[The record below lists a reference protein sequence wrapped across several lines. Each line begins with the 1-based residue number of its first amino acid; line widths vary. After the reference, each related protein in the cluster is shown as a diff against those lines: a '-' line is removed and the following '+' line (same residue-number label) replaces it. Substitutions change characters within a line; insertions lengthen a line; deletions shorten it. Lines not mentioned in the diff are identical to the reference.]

1 MAATR
6 TTARNAVSLVR
17 TRITAGRTRTRT
29 TRLEL
34 LLRLSLAEDDNI
46 RTLVLRHG
54 KVSALSEPRQLVH
67 KYSQC
72 LAGTNRTCAGNVSD
86 LPVVPVNPDWKL
98 KALHRE
104 KQATDTQYELLE
116 NTKDMPK
123 RQGYI
128 YDQMWQWDT
137 LKEADRVSTR
147 RKKNYGVKKHKKQ
160 WLKDLVEVQ
169 TIIHDRKM
177 CTDEYKH
184 MEVNNGKKKRQISKL
199 NFHPNHLLH
208 QALVL
213 VSHDRI
219 ERTLI
224 SHTYASRIGYGQ
236 IAGALQVK
244 KWLREESEECLWY
257 AQGDICHYYANIQHT
272 LLRRNMEHIFK
283 DKEFI
288 NAYMEPFE
296 RFTSDGKGIPLGIRP
311 SQDSGNI
318 ALMTFDRHMKEVTKA
333 HLYLRYLD
341 DFILFEKTKGEVKRK
356 MKMAIAY
363 LKGLGFE
370 LHEPK
375 IRPISEGLDFLGY
388 VFYEGG
394 DMFWRKSNKVRWL
407 KRRAKVTNK
416 RRLHEIDA
424 AAWGMIKWGN
434 RHCKRLYKME
444 TGIDMSEL
452 GIELPKKTDKMGM
465 RIIDAPK
472 ITSSVAL
479 NSELEVVDW
488 VRNVETSFGMGR
500 YALEVVL
507 YGKHHKLIV
516 NTSKIKQLID
526 GFALA
531 NVTSFTG
538 VFKDEG
544 GNHFYFDKVRV
555 TRIDN
560 RLIGRNDDG
569 KLIFTDTN
577 ELIDMN
583 AMRAKGAEKVKKEN
597 ELIKMVEAARKA
609 ELEKKAAEQEE
620 ENKKQKIGG
629 NEK

>member
-1 MAATR
+1 M
-6 TTARNAVSLVR
+6 
-17 TRITAGRTRTRT
+17 
-29 TRLEL
+29 
-34 LLRLSLAEDDNI
+34 
-46 RTLVLRHG
+46 VL
-54 KVSALSEPRQLVH
+54 
-67 KYSQC
+67 
-72 LAGTNRTCAGNVSD
+72 
-86 LPVVPVNPDWKL
+86 VNPNWKL

-104 KQATDTQYELLE
+104 KQATDKKYELLE

-160 WLKDLVEVQ
+160 WIKDLVEVQ
-169 TIIHDRKM
+169 NIIHDRKM
-177 CTDEYKH
+177 RTDEYKH
-184 MEVNNGKKKRQISKL
+184 MEVNNGKKRRKISKL
-199 NFHPNHLLH
+199 NFHPNHLEH

-244 KWLREESEECLWY
+244 KWLREKSEECLWY
-257 AQGDICHYYANIQHT
+257 AQGDICKYYANIAHAV
-272 LLRRNMEHIFK
+272 LRNNLEYLFK

-288 NAYMEPFE
+288 DAYMEPFE
-296 RFTSDGKGIPLGIRP
+296 RFTISGKGIPLGIRP

-318 ALMTFDRHMKEVTKA
+318 ALMRFDRHMKEVAKA

-341 DFILFEKTKGEVKRK
+341 DFVIFGRTKGEVKRK
-356 MKMAIAY
+356 MKMAEAF
-363 LKGLGFE
+363 LKELGFKI
-370 LHEPK
+370 HEPK

-394 DMFWRKSNKVRWL
+394 DMYWRKSNKVSWL
-407 KRRAKVTNK
+407 KRRTKVTNK

-434 RHCKRLYKME
+434 KHCKRLYKME

-452 GIELPKKTDKMGM
+452 GIELPKKTDNMGM

-472 ITSSVAL
+472 ITASVVL

-488 VRNVETSFGMGR
+488 VRNVETSYGTGR
-500 YALEVVL
+500 YALEVVF

-538 VFKDEG
+538 KFKDEG
-544 GNHFYFDKVRV
+544 GNHFYFDNVRI
-555 TRIDN
+555 TGIDK
-560 RLIGRNDDG
+560 RPIGRNEEG
-569 KLIFTDTN
+569 KLIFTDKN
-577 ELIDMN
+577 EPVDMD
-583 AMRAKGAEKVKKEN
+583 AMKAKGAENVKKEAEIMKN
-597 ELIKMVEAARKA
+597 VEAARKA

-620 ENKKQKIGG
+620 KNQNKK
-629 NEK
+629 

>member
-1 MAATR
+1 M
-6 TTARNAVSLVR
+6 
-17 TRITAGRTRTRT
+17 
-29 TRLEL
+29 
-34 LLRLSLAEDDNI
+34 
-46 RTLVLRHG
+46 VL
-54 KVSALSEPRQLVH
+54 
-67 KYSQC
+67 
-72 LAGTNRTCAGNVSD
+72 
-86 LPVVPVNPDWKL
+86 VNPNWKL

-104 KQATDTQYELLE
+104 KQATDKKYELLE

-160 WLKDLVEVQ
+160 WIKDLVEVQ

-177 CTDEYKH
+177 RTDEYKH
-184 MEVNNGKKKRQISKL
+184 MEVNNGKKKRKISKL
-199 NFHPNHLLH
+199 NFHPNHLEH

-213 VSHDRI
+213 VSHNRI

-244 KWLREESEECLWY
+244 KWLREESDECLWY
-257 AQGDICHYYANIQHT
+257 AQGDICKYYANITHSV
-272 LLRRNMEHIFK
+272 LRNNLEHLFK

-288 NAYMEPFE
+288 DAYMEPFE
-296 RFTSDGKGIPLGIRP
+296 RFTISGKGIPLGIRP

-318 ALMTFDRHMKEVTKA
+318 ALMRFDRHMKEVANA

-341 DFILFEKTKGEVKRK
+341 DFVIFGRTKGEVKRK
-356 MKMAIAY
+356 IKIAEAY
-363 LKGLGFE
+363 LKGLGFKM
-370 LHEPK
+370 HEPK
-375 IRPISEGLDFLGY
+375 VRHISEGLDFLGY

-394 DMFWRKSNKVRWL
+394 DMYWRKSNKVRWL

-416 RRLHEIDA
+416 HRLHEIDA

-434 RHCKRLYKME
+434 KHCKRLYKME

-452 GIELPKKTDKMGM
+452 GIELPKKTDNMGM

-472 ITSSVAL
+472 ITASVVL

-488 VRNVETSFGMGR
+488 VRNVETSYGTGR
-500 YALEVVL
+500 YALEVVF

-538 VFKDEG
+538 KFKDEG
-544 GNHFYFDKVRV
+544 GNHFYFDNVRI
-555 TRIDN
+555 TGIDK
-560 RLIGRNDDG
+560 RPIGRNEEG
-569 KLIFTDTN
+569 KLIFTDKN
-577 ELIDMN
+577 ELVDMD
-583 AMRAKGAEKVKKEN
+583 AMKAKGAENVRKEAEIMKN
-597 ELIKMVEAARKA
+597 VEAARKA
-609 ELEKKAAEQEE
+609 ELEKKAAEQEKNQ
-620 ENKKQKIGG
+620 NK
-629 NEK
+629 E

>member
-1 MAATR
+1 M
-6 TTARNAVSLVR
+6 
-17 TRITAGRTRTRT
+17 
-29 TRLEL
+29 
-34 LLRLSLAEDDNI
+34 
-46 RTLVLRHG
+46 VL
-54 KVSALSEPRQLVH
+54 
-67 KYSQC
+67 
-72 LAGTNRTCAGNVSD
+72 
-86 LPVVPVNPDWKL
+86 VNPKRKL

-104 KQATDTQYELLE
+104 KQATDTKYELLE

-160 WLKDLVEVQ
+160 WIKDLVEVQ

-177 CTDEYKH
+177 RTDEYKH
-184 MEVNNGKKKRQISKL
+184 MEVSNSKKKRKISKL
-199 NFHPNHLLH
+199 NFHPNHLEH

-257 AQGDICHYYANIQHT
+257 AQGDICKYYANINHAV
-272 LLRRNMEHIFK
+272 LRNNLEHLFK

-288 NAYMEPFE
+288 DAYMEPFE

-318 ALMTFDRHMKEVTKA
+318 ALMRFDRHMKEVAKA

-341 DFILFEKTKGEVKRK
+341 DFVIFGKTKGEVKRK
-356 MKMAIAY
+356 MKMAAAY
-363 LKGLGFE
+363 LKELGFE
-370 LHEPK
+370 IHEPK
-375 IRPISEGLDFLGY
+375 ICPISEGVDFLGY
-388 VFYEGG
+388 IFYESG
-394 DMFWRKSNKVRWL
+394 DMYWRKSNKVSWL

-434 RHCKRLYKME
+434 KHCKRLYKME

-452 GIELPKKTDKMGM
+452 GIELPKKTDNMGM

-472 ITSSVAL
+472 ITASIVL

-488 VRNVETSFGMGR
+488 VRNVETSYGTGR
-500 YALEVVL
+500 YALEVVF

-538 VFKDEG
+538 KFKDEG
-544 GNHFYFDKVRV
+544 GNHFYFDNVRI
-555 TRIDN
+555 TGIDK
-560 RLIGRNDDG
+560 RPIGRNDEG
-569 KLIFTDTN
+569 KLIFTDKN
-577 ELIDMN
+577 EPVDMG
-583 AMRAKGAEKVKKEN
+583 AMKAKGAENVKKEAEIMKN
-597 ELIKMVEAARKA
+597 VEAARKA
-609 ELEKKAAEQEE
+609 ELERKAAEQEE
-620 ENKKQKIGG
+620 KNQNKK
-629 NEK
+629 

>member
-1 MAATR
+1 
-6 TTARNAVSLVR
+6 
-17 TRITAGRTRTRT
+17 
-29 TRLEL
+29 
-34 LLRLSLAEDDNI
+34 
-46 RTLVLRHG
+46 
-54 KVSALSEPRQLVH
+54 
-67 KYSQC
+67 
-72 LAGTNRTCAGNVSD
+72 
-86 LPVVPVNPDWKL
+86 
-98 KALHRE
+98 
-104 KQATDTQYELLE
+104 
-116 NTKDMPK
+116 MPK

-160 WLKDLVEVQ
+160 WIKDLVEVQ

-177 CTDEYKH
+177 RTDEYKH
-184 MEVNNGKKKRQISKL
+184 MEVNNGKKRRKISKL
-199 NFHPNHLLH
+199 NFYPNHLEH

-213 VSHDRI
+213 VSHNRI

-244 KWLREESEECLWY
+244 KWLREESDECLWY
-257 AQGDICHYYANIQHT
+257 AQGDICKYYANITHV
-272 LLRRNMEHIFK
+272 LLRNNLEHLFK
-283 DKEFI
+283 DKEFVD
-288 NAYMEPFE
+288 AYMEPFE
-296 RFTSDGKGIPLGIRP
+296 RFTISGKGIPLGIRP

-318 ALMTFDRHMKEVTKA
+318 ALMRFDRHMKEVAKA

-341 DFILFEKTKGEVKRK
+341 DFVIFGRTKGEVKRK
-356 MKMAIAY
+356 MKMAEAY
-363 LKGLGFE
+363 LKDLGFN

-388 VFYEGG
+388 VFYEDG
-394 DMFWRKSNKVRWL
+394 DMYWRKSNKVRWL
-407 KRRAKVTNK
+407 KRSSKVTNK

-434 RHCKRLYKME
+434 KHCKRLYKME

-452 GIELPKKTDKMGM
+452 GIELPKKTDNMGM

-472 ITSSVAL
+472 ITASVVL

-488 VRNVETSFGMGR
+488 VKNVETSYGTGR
-500 YALEVVL
+500 YALEVVF

-538 VFKDEG
+538 KFKDEG
-544 GNHFYFDKVRV
+544 GNHFYFDNVRI
-555 TRIDN
+555 TGIDK
-560 RLIGRNDDG
+560 RPIGRNDEG
-569 KLIFTDTN
+569 KLIFTDKN
-577 ELIDMN
+577 EPVDMG
-583 AMRAKGAEKVKKEN
+583 AMKAKGAENVKKEAEIMKN
-597 ELIKMVEAARKA
+597 VEAARKA
-609 ELEKKAAEQEE
+609 ELEKKTAEQEKNQ
-620 ENKKQKIGG
+620 NKKQEEIK
-629 NEK
+629 